1 MDGTMIE
8 ELVSRV
14 FATRNAVHLAH
25 WSEKSGWR
33 HGVLGG
39 FYDSLIDKVDNIVE
53 AHQGAYGLI
62 GDVKQVTVDK
72 DDIAEHIADEAKWID
87 DNRDKIAGNIRAI
100 SNLVDDLVDEYLT
113 THYKLTKL
121 S

>member
-1 MDGTMIE
+1 MIE

-25 WSEKSGWR
+25 WAESSGFR
-33 HGVLGG
+33 HVVLGE
-39 FYDSLIDKVDNIVE
+39 FYDRLIDKVDAVVE

-62 GDVKQVTVDK
+62 GDVKQKTVDP
-72 DDIAEHIADEAKWID
+72 DDVAEHIGEEAKWID
-87 DNRDKIAGNIRAI
+87 QNRDKIAGNIRAI
-100 SNLVDDLVDEYLT
+100 SNLVDDLVDEYLS

>member
-1 MDGTMIE
+1 MIE

-25 WSEKSGWR
+25 WAETSGFR
-33 HGVLGG
+33 HEVLGE
-39 FYDSLIDKVDNIVE
+39 FYDSLIDNVDSIVE

-62 GDVKQVTVDK
+62 GDVKQLTVDK
-72 DDIAEHIADEAKWID
+72 TDIAAHIAEEAKWID
-87 DNRDKIAGNIRAI
+87 SNRDKIAGKIRAI
-100 SNLVDDLVDEYLT
+100 SNLVDNLVDGYLS